1 VTIVP
6 GDGVGPELIYA
17 VQDVIKFTGIPL
29 EFEEV
34 FLSEVHFT
42 RSASIDEFINSIKKN
57 NNVALKGVIQESFID
72 TAQGEHHGLNM
83 QLRRRLDLFA
93 NVVHIKVG
101 FKKQ

>member
-1 VTIVP
+1 MTIVP

-42 RSASIDEFINSIKKN
+42 RSASIDDFINSIKKN
-57 NNVALKGVIQESFID
+57 NSVALKGVIQESFID

-101 FKKQ
+101 FKK